1 MLECSRWFR
10 EKFEVKRP
18 AENPCR
24 LQCCIAQASL
34 LFSRLPNISFQH
46 SDQSAKQQ
54 SCWTKKPVLFSPP
67 FFFLFK
73 WKRYRLTELMFITVL
88 RFLFEMRRSLILPA
102 TLRGPVQAD
111 DSVPLQQVALMTDID
126 EYSLCSV
133 LTREQDLVVVLRHW
147 YCKSTAFLVV

>member
-24 LQCCIAQASL
+24 LQSYIAQASL

-111 DSVPLQQVALMTDID
+111 DSVPPQQVALMTDID

-133 LTREQDLVVVLRHW
+133 LTREQDLVVVLRHC